1 MKKMNLTLLISL
13 YVALGFAQSDDQNYI
28 KTTELLEPVDINS
41 VIDAKVKK
49 IESVTYFDGFG
60 SAKQSVGI
68 KQSPTQKDIVQHIQ
82 KDQFGRTTKQFL
94 ALPTTQDSGDYIP
107 NAEAQITA
115 YYQNAFADQH
125 PFSEVRYDNSPLNR
139 KLETAAPGNTWQLL
153 HNSDADH
160 TSKFDYRV
168 NTLNEVFRIEIDED
182 NASSPLALEYY
193 EAEQLLKNSV
203 KNENWTLSDGLLNTK
218 EVFTD
223 KNGKKIAEFSYESD
237 AGSVK
242 KLSTYYVYDNVGN
255 LRYVLPPKLSDG
267 FDEQDLYDFQEN
279 WSLDDFLLED
289 ISNSSR
295 LKLELND
302 NLLRIYF
309 DYGNNPDFTGTKL
322 KPQVVKS
329 INTNSVLP
337 DMPLG
342 VIKGAIGWSIFSGW
356 ILSDMGVA
364 EILNGNLVISKTQ
377 DVTSIF
383 YALDVTKAI
392 AGITQ
397 TQLDNLAFQYKYDY
411 FNRQIEQKV
420 PGKDWEYM
428 VYDQLDRP
436 ILTQDA
442 NLRTQHKWLF
452 NKYDVFGRVVYSGT
466 YTNNISRSALQSQV
480 NYFINASSNKA
491 NSEARSSTAS
501 NVGGVSINY
510 TNTAF
515 PNTNLETLTVS
526 YFDDY
531 NFTDFS
537 LL

>member
-1 MKKMNLTLLISL
+1 MKIKSLIILMNLSI
-13 YVALGFAQSDDQNYI
+13 AFGFAQSPDQNYVKSI
-28 KTTELLEPVDINS
+28 ELLEAIDINTLNTNS
-41 VIDAKVKK
+41 NAVKK

-60 SAKQSVGI
+60 RAKQSVGI
-68 KQSPTQKDIVQHIQ
+68 QQSPTKKDIVQHIQ
-82 KDQFGRTTKQFL
+82 YDQFGRTTKQFL
-94 ALPTTQDSGDYIP
+94 ALPTSQDSGHYIS

-139 KLETAAPGNTWQLL
+139 KLETSAPGNTWQLL
-153 HNSDADH
+153 HNSDSDH
-160 TSKFDYRV
+160 TSKFNYGV
-168 NTLNEVFRIEIDED
+168 NILNEVFRIEIDE
-182 NASSPLALEYY
+182 NNVSSPLALEYY
-193 EAEQLLKNSV
+193 DAEQLLKNSV

-218 EVFTD
+218 EIFTD
-223 KNGKKIAEFSYESD
+223 KNGRKIAEFSYENS
-237 AGSVK
+237 GNSIK
-242 KLSTYYVYDNVGN
+242 KLSTYYVYDDLGN

-279 WSLDDFLLED
+279 WSLGDFLLED
-289 ISNSSR
+289 TSNSSR

-302 NLLRIYF
+302 NLLRIYI
-309 DYGNNPDFTGTKL
+309 DYGDGLDFISTKL

-383 YALDVTKAI
+383 YILDVTKII
-392 AGITQ
+392 ANITQ
-397 TQLDNLAFQYKYDY
+397 PQLDNLAFQYKYDQ

-442 NLRTQHKWLF
+442 NLRTQNKWLF
-452 NKYDVFGRVVYSGT
+452 NKYDVFGRVVYSGK
-466 YTNNISRSALQSQV
+466 YPRCRTNPPLPPAAARILSCGVV
-480 NYFINASSNKA
+480 NNNKGMHA
-491 NSEARSSTAS
+491 K
-501 NVGGVSINY
+501 
-510 TNTAF
+510 
-515 PNTNLETLTVS
+515 
-526 YFDDY
+526 
-531 NFTDFS
+531 
-537 LL
+537 LLKT